1 MSPEKD
7 EYLCVSA
14 NHATPT
20 EKQWHQIFYDENV
33 WQIGWMRSP
42 NSLWIWDQ
50 RYYYSWCLDIQTWK
64 EDQTM
69 QCIAMEM

>member
-42 NSLWIWDQ
+42 NSFKGKEIQ
-50 RYYYSWCLDIQTWK
+50 RWNVTVVD
-64 EDQTM
+64 M
-69 QCIAMEM
+69 RP